1 MVISVDYSHRL
12 GVVHRDIKLKN
23 MVLSEIDG
31 RYLLKLCDFGFSKVR
46 KGTFVIRVLRHVL

>member
-46 KGTFVIRVLRHVL
+46 VRAKMSLM